1 MRGEPLPPNQT
12 RISRTGFPPV
22 GTHQLRH
29 GEAMGFSRHTRDR
42 TRAATRRWGTVKA
55 LGLAGPQETLRAGA
69 SAQEAALVLSR
80 IQTSAA
86 LVVDGDR
93 FVGVVTDE
101 NLLRALLPSYVGEAD
116 ALARVLEEDSSEQLW
131 QRLEGRTVRDLIV
144 QNREEEP
151 VVDGGATLVEVASVM
166 VRAEAPIVAVV
177 EDGRLI
183 GGITIDHLLTH
194 LLSRR

>member
-1 MRGEPLPPNQT
+1 M
-12 RISRTGFPPV
+12 
-22 GTHQLRH
+22 
-29 GEAMGFSRHTRDR
+29 
-42 TRAATRRWGTVKA
+42 
-55 LGLAGPQETLRAGA
+55 LRADA

-86 LVVDGDR
+86 LVVDEGDR
-93 FVGVVTDE
+93 FVGIVTDE
-101 NLLRALLPSYVGEAD
+101 HLLKALLPSYVGEAD
-116 ALARVLEEDSSEQLW
+116 ALARVLEEGSAERLW

-144 QNREEEP
+144 GGRDEEP

-166 VRAEAPIVAVV
+166 VRAEARIVAVV
-177 EDGRLI
+177 DDGRLV

>member
-1 MRGEPLPPNQT
+1 MR
-12 RISRTGFPPV
+12 
-22 GTHQLRH
+22 
-29 GEAMGFSRHTRDR
+29 
-42 TRAATRRWGTVKA
+42 A
-55 LGLAGPQETLRAGA
+55 LGLAGPQETLRADA

-86 LVVDGDR
+86 LVVDDDT

-101 NLLRALLPSYVGEAD
+101 DLLRALLPSYVGEAD
-116 ALARVLEEDSSEQLW
+116 ALARVLEEGSSERLW

-144 QNREEEP
+144 RGRDAEP
-151 VVDGGATLVEVASVM
+151 VVDGDASLVEVASVM

-177 EDGRLI
+177 EGDRLL